1 MTAPRQCPREL
12 VIESKEAICPH
23 IHGNKQN
30 IKIAAPPKGARIPG
44 LPRSA
49 HWSGPRERRLQ
60 PYDSLIWDIETL
72 HFTTPAMA
80 TSICVLG
87 TTLVRALAT
96 MLGD

>member
-1 MTAPRQCPREL
+1 
-12 VIESKEAICPH
+12 
-23 IHGNKQN
+23 
-30 IKIAAPPKGARIPG
+30 
-44 LPRSA
+44 
-49 HWSGPRERRLQ
+49 
-60 PYDSLIWDIETL
+60 L